1 MLILLKMF
9 VDLCRFRA
17 EPQNL
22 PYSRFLML
30 LCMSC
35 YFLLGFAVSIQE
47 QGFSLAILSAGAD
60 TGLMVGLA
68 YLGLWIR
75 DSIPRATQTITALT
89 GTGALFELVGWPLV
103 TFLQQLEEGEASSIS
118 LLLLVLVIWNITVI
132 GNILRH
138 ALEVP
143 MWVGTGIA
151 LLYIYTSLRV
161 MAALYVA
168 GGVA

>member
-1 MLILLKMF
+1 MFALLKMF
-9 VDLCRFRA
+9 IDLCRLRA

-22 PYSRFLML
+22 PYSNFLML
-30 LCMSC
+30 FCIGC
-35 YFLLGFAVSIQE
+35 YFLLGFAVSIQG
-47 QGFSLAILSAGAD
+47 QGFGLAVVSAGAD
-60 TGLMVGLA
+60 TGLIIGLA

-75 DSIPRATQTITALT
+75 DSIPRAVQTITALT
-89 GTGALFELVGWPLV
+89 GTGALFELLGWPLV
-103 TFLQQLEEGEASSIS
+103 TFLQQLEKGETSNLS
-118 LLLLVLVIWNITVI
+118 LLLLALVIWNITVI

-138 ALEVP
+138 SLEVP

-168 GGVA
+168 GNIS

>member
-1 MLILLKMF
+1 MFALLKMF
-9 VDLCRFRA
+9 ADLCLLRA

-30 LCMSC
+30 FCISC
-35 YFLLGFAVSIQE
+35 YFLLGFVVSIQE
-47 QGFSLAILSAGAD
+47 QNLVMAVVSAGAD
-60 TGLMVGLA
+60 TGLIIGLP

-75 DSIPRATQTITALT
+75 DSIPRAVQTITALT
-89 GTGALFELVGWPLV
+89 GTGALFEMVGWPLV
-103 TFLQQLEEGEASSIS
+103 TFLQQLEKGETSNLS
-118 LLLLVLVIWNITVI
+118 LVLLALVIWNITVI

-138 ALEVP
+138 SLEVP

-151 LLYIYTSLRV
+151 LLYIYTSIRV

-168 GGVA
+168 GSLT